1 MEKRKNAFALIELV
15 VIIAMIVLLIG
26 IFLPAMGQ
34 AKRSAFNVVSINNL
48 NALNAGSGQYA
59 ADNAGRIFSYTWRG
73 GVSYKIPGS
82 VAKTGIDDGDAA
94 ALQNMEILM
103 RSTGRASG
111 ATRIIKLRGRLPHRR
126 YSHLVLLDYLT
137 DVMPHPVAASP
148 FDTNLIKWQ
157 SEPLSYLKNLESSGL
172 PYANGFEDGYDDDP
186 RWADISVTQRW
197 TFGSSYEVVPAA
209 WTGDG
214 IGGENV
220 YAPVASTPHLFMTR
234 GGKGE
239 PALGN
244 RQYTQVAYPSQ
255 KVHMFE
261 EFDRFTDRNGLY
273 FAYPE
278 AKPNLAFFDGSVRS
292 ESSSD
297 SNPGW
302 NPAAPDQEWRQRY
315 IPLDTFPLP
324 KDGLEDNNVEY
335 CQRFRWTRHGLQ
347 GIDFGGKDVGRRLYG
362 LPREVIGGCEVE

>member
-26 IFLPAMGQ
+26 LLLPAMGQ

-82 VAKTGIDDGDAA
+82 VARSGIDDIDAA

-111 ATRIIKLRGRLPHRR
+111 ATRIIKLRGRPPHRR
-126 YSHLVLLDYLT
+126 YSHTVLLDYLAG
-137 DVMPHPVAASP
+137 VMAHPVVTSP

-157 SEPLSYLKNLESSGL
+157 SEPLSFLKNLESSGL
-172 PYANGFEDGYDDDP
+172 PYANGFEAGYDDDP

-197 TFGSSYEVVPAA
+197 TFGSSYHAVPAA
-209 WTGDG
+209 YTGDG
-214 IGGENV
+214 IGSENV
-220 YAPVASTPHLFMTR
+220 YVPVASTPHQFMFR

-239 PALGN
+239 FIIGN

-261 EFDRFTDRNGLY
+261 EFDRFTDRDGLY

-302 NPAAPDQEWRQRY
+302 NPDAPGEEWRQRY
-315 IPLDTFPLP
+315 IPLDTFPIP
-324 KDGLEDNNVEY
+324 RDGLGSDSEF